1 MKLEKLA
8 DLPDSK
14 FRLIIGDLPEGV
26 EADFYYISRTLEI
39 RMNFIKVL
47 DK

>member
-1 MKLEKLA
+1 MKIDSLNQ
-8 DLPDSK
+8 LPDRK
-14 FRLIIGDLPEGV
+14 FLLITGELPEGV
-26 EADFYYISRTLEI
+26 EVDFYYISRTLEI

>member
-8 DLPDSK
+8 DLPDGK
-14 FRLIIGDLPEGV
+14 FNLVIGDLPDGV